1 MTSFLDSACKMK
13 KQRCSS
19 ASHPGS
25 PTMWQDA
32 VRGDE
37 SGIASGK
44 VETPKYVE
52 FRNVA
57 ASSFAG
63 HLTCFGNHG
72 STMFLEM

>member
-1 MTSFLDSACKMK
+1 
-13 KQRCSS
+13 
-19 ASHPGS
+19 
-25 PTMWQDA
+25 MWQDA

-52 FRNVA
+52 FRDIA
-57 ASSFAG
+57 ASAFAR